1 MGRSVHSILKTEVKQ
16 LFFLLFVSE
25 GMAFTELVRSS
36 GYPGNEVDG
45 PAARQRGLLVAPA
58 TSLASG
64 SVAAIPVASS

>member
-1 MGRSVHSILKTEVKQ
+1 
-16 LFFLLFVSE
+16 
-25 GMAFTELVRSS
+25 MAFTELVRSS